1 MTVALPHNEAKHLVA
16 LRRYDIMD
24 TMAEQAYDDVTRL
37 APNAC
42 TRPRPQLDLHRPA
55 TASIGAATVTT
66 IHADSA
72 KSVEAADEALYEAKA
87 GGRNRVVHIDC
98 G

>member
-16 LRRYDIMD
+16 LRRFDIMD
-24 TMAEQAYDDVTRL
+24 TMAEQAYDDITRL

-42 TRPRPQLDLHRPA
+42 TRPRPQLDLAPSGYRQHRRRDGHDHPCRQRQV
-55 TASIGAATVTT
+55 SRGGRRSPVRG
-66 IHADSA
+66 
-72 KSVEAADEALYEAKA
+72 EAGE
-87 GGRNRVVHIDC
+87 RNRVMHIDC